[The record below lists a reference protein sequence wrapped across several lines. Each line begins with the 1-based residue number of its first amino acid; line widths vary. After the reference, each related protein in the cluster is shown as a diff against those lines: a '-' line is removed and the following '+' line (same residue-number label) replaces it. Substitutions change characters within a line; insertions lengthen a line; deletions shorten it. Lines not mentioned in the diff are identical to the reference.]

1 MTTNYARGRAFEYK
15 VRDKMY
21 EQGAVLVLRSA
32 GSKTKVDLI
41 ALFPIIDSITYEG
54 DIQAMLVQCKKDGN
68 LPAAEREELMRI
80 SELTGVRAYHARS
93 GPNGR
98 GVEIVELQRRT

>member
-1 MTTNYARGRAFEYK
+1 MVTNYERGRAFEYR
-15 VRDKMY
+15 VRDKLY
-21 EQGAVLVLRSA
+21 EMGATIVIRSA

-41 ALFPIIDSITYEG
+41 ALFPIIDGLSYEG
-54 DIQAMLVQCKKDGN
+54 DIQAMLVQCKRHGV

-80 SELTGVRAYHARS
+80 SVATGVRAYHART

-98 GVEIVELQRRT
+98 GVEIVELTKE